1 MPMCQRADLR
11 GVWWMSAGYRDGG
24 QLITDSLFQNSISVL
39 FFSALFQ
46 QTLLIPAVDF
56 SRLRRLLTSVVYFS
70 RSNTVA
76 IP

>member
-1 MPMCQRADLR
+1 MPMCQRAVQP